1 MPYRLAAT
9 VFFCAA
15 SSLMVIQMPAKQIV
29 TTGPSTAGPFSAAV
43 KAGGFIY
50 LSGTLAVDDRGALAG
65 AGDVTAQTRRVIEK
79 LQTVLTASGSS
90 LDRVLAVTVYL
101 KSPADFQAMND
112 AYKMYWP
119 KDPPTRTTVIA
130 DLVLPGALVEMSMI
144 AAPAGAE
151 RTVVHPSA
159 WLRSPNPYSY
169 AIKSGD
175 TLFLSGIISRNGRD
189 NTSVAGDVTTQT
201 DVVLKNAG
209 ELLAAAGMTYS
220 NVVSARVF
228 VTQPE
233 AFQPMNAA
241 YRKYFPTAPPAR
253 ATVVAGLTA
262 SQYLVEMTMIAS
274 SAPREAINDGAPNP
288 NLSTAIR
295 AGHHVYLSGALGVT
309 ADNHGDIASQTRAVL
324 EGLRATLSAA
334 GCTPAD
340 VVDAVVYLG
349 KTEGFSSMDDE
360 YRRFFGREFP
370 ARSTVKAGL
379 LVPDGAIEIMMTA
392 VTR

>member
-1 MPYRLAAT
+1 MSYPLAAA
-9 VFFCAA
+9 FLCAA

-29 TTGPSTAGPFSAAV
+29 TTGPPAAGPFSPAV

-50 LSGTLAVDDRGALAG
+50 LSGTLAVDDRGTLAG
-65 AGDVTAQTRRVIEK
+65 AGDVGAQTRRVIEK
-79 LQTVLTASGSS
+79 LQAVLTASGSS
-90 LDRVLAVTVYL
+90 LDRALAVTVYL
-101 KSPADFQAMND
+101 TSAADFQAMND
-112 AYKMYWP
+112 AYKTYWP
-119 KDPPTRTTVIA
+119 KDPPTRTTVVT

-151 RTVVHPSA
+151 RTVVHPSV

-169 AIKSGD
+169 AITSGD

-189 NTSVAGDVTTQT
+189 NTSVPGDITAQT

-220 NVVSARVF
+220 NVVSVRVF
-228 VTQPE
+228 VTEPD
-233 AFQPMNAA
+233 AFQPMNAT
-241 YRKYFPTAPPAR
+241 YLKYFATVPPAR

-262 SQYLVEMTMIAS
+262 SPYLVEMTMIAS
-274 SAPREAINDGAPNP
+274 SAPREPINDGTPSP
-288 NLSTAIR
+288 NLSAAIR
-295 AGHHVYLSGALGVT
+295 TGRHVYLSGALGVT
-309 ADNHGDIASQTRAVL
+309 AGNHGDIASQTRAAL
-324 EGLRATLSAA
+324 ERVRATLGAA

-349 KTEGFSSMDDE
+349 DLQGLSAMNDE
-360 YRRFFGREFP
+360 YRRFFERDFP
-370 ARSTVKAGL
+370 SRATVKAGL